1 MPSSSSATGSP
12 IQVGPWMPLVM
23 PRIGRSIIPD
33 HVSLAVW
40 ACRWLTALAP
50 LVRRSEKAV
59 MSNWRGVRVD
69 AEPELEDA
77 LDRDAAVVQQ
87 RAGHPPDEVRIEAF
101 VAGRDGGVDGEHA
114 VRAHVVPGLVELP
127 AGGDVLARALGQE
140 ERRVALVEMPD
151 RRRQAECPDRAHA
164 ADAEH
169 ELLVEPHLAA
179 ANVQDV
185 RDRPVRVGV
194 LREIGV
200 EQQDRDPS
208 DLGDPDR
215 DRQVAPGQLDRH
227 GQRQP
232 RRVLDPSERQA
243 RQVVVGVV
251 VLLVAV
257 GVDRLAEVALAIE
270 EADADRRQGHVA
282 GRLHV
287 VAGEHAEPARV
298 DAERFVE
305 PVLGAEIG
313 DRSGQLVGVPALEP
327 VAGAVGHVAVELGED
342 IVVFGQ
348 ELGVIEQARPL
359 GRAADDRDRV
369 PVAGPGRAV
378 DRVEQPA
385 GPRMPRP
392 VKVVGEASK
401 AFEPGRQ
408 GKRGRRDRGHADWV
422 HEGA

>member
-1 MPSSSSATGSP
+1 
-12 IQVGPWMPLVM
+12 
-23 PRIGRSIIPD
+23 
-33 HVSLAVW
+33 
-40 ACRWLTALAP
+40 
-50 LVRRSEKAV
+50 
-59 MSNWRGVRVD
+59 MSNWELS
-69 AEPELEDA
+69 ASTPEPELEDA

-87 RAGHPPDEVRIEAF
+87 RPGHPPDEVRIEAF
-101 VAGRDGGVDGEHA
+101 VAGRDGGVDGEDA
-114 VRAHVVPGLVELP
+114 VRADRRPGLVELHP
-127 AGGDVLARALGQE
+127 ARDMLPRAFGQQ
-140 ERRVALVEMPD
+140 ERRVALVEVPD
-151 RRRQAECPDRAHA
+151 RRRQPERPDRAHA
-164 ADAEH
+164 TDAKH
-169 ELLVEPHLAA
+169 ELLVEAHLAA

-208 DLGDPDR
+208 DLGDPDG

-227 GQRQP
+227 RQRQA
-232 RRVLDPSERQA
+232 RLVLDPSERQPG
-243 RQVVVGVV
+243 QVVVGVV

-257 GVDRLAEVALAIE
+257 GIDRLAEVALAIE
-270 EADADRRQGHVA
+270 EAHADRRQGHVA

-298 DAERFVE
+298 DAEQFVE

-313 DRSGQLVGVPALEP
+313 DRSGQLVGIPALEP
-327 VAGAVGHVAVELGED
+327 VARAVGHVAVELGQD
-342 IVVFGQ
+342 VVVFGE
-348 ELGVIEQARPL
+348 ELRVIEQARPL

-369 PVAGPGRAV
+369 PIAGPGRAV

-385 GPRMPRP
+385 GPRVPRP
-392 VKVVGEASK
+392 VEVVGKTSQ

-408 GKRGRRDRGHADWV
+408 GKRRRRDRGDVDWV